1 MPPRHRANMRWAST
15 SRFGALR
22 TYNIYDDT
30 LTVMCHNVS
39 SYAFSIDAEQNVT
52 CVDPCL
58 KGKYWSA
65 SMMRNNP
72 AGGPLLYVGQRVAHK
87 GRDWTIRSVLYHYK
101 DKTTAVFMFA
111 L

>member
-1 MPPRHRANMRWAST
+1 MPPSHRANMRWTST

-22 TYNIYDDT
+22 AYKIYDDT

-39 SYAFSIDAEQNVT
+39 SYALSTDAEQNIV
-52 CVDPCL
+52 
-58 KGKYWSA
+58 SI
-65 SMMRNNP
+65 NP

-87 GRDWTIRSVLYHYK
+87 DRDWTIRSVLYHYK
-101 DKTTAVFMFA
+101 DKTTAVFVFA